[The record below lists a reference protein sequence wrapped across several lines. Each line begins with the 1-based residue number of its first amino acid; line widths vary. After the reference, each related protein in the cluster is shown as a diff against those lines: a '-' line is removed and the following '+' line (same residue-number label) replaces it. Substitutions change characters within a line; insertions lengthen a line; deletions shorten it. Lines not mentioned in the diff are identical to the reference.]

1 MRSSRLISNLGSGT
15 FTNMNKI
22 KVARVVTVP
31 ITFLHILNLLDFLSN
46 DERFELH
53 IICARDYYL
62 EEFKS
67 RYPKITFHIIEIPR
81 EISIVQDLKALIQ
94 LTFLYFRE
102 DFDIVHSHTPKA
114 GVVSAMAAFITR
126 TPVRI
131 HTFTGQVWTTL
142 TGAKRFLLVS
152 LDRLIGLLNT
162 HNYADSLGQRNM
174 LLRHKVGKEK
184 TLTVLHHGSF
194 GGINTVRFNRDR
206 VDDKIKALHSE
217 LFPDFNGKILIY
229 LGRLN
234 QEKGLQE
241 LSDAFFEL
249 KKKHP
254 LKLLLV
260 GPQESDDNEVFLK
273 LINNL
278 KADKDVVYINFTS
291 TPEYYLGVA
300 DIFCFPSYRE
310 GFGTVALEAAA
321 MGIPVVA
328 SNIYG
333 LSDAVSDGKTGLLFE
348 PRNAKDLALKLER
361 LIVDTE
367 LARKLGAQGRER
379 VIQDFAEQ
387 ILTQKMVDEYLRF
400 IKFS

>member
-1 MRSSRLISNLGSGT
+1 
-15 FTNMNKI
+15 
-22 KVARVVTVP
+22 
-31 ITFLHILNLLDFLSN
+31 
-46 DERFELH
+46 
-53 IICARDYYL
+53 
-62 EEFKS
+62 
-67 RYPKITFHIIEIPR
+67 
-81 EISIVQDLKALIQ
+81 
-94 LTFLYFRE
+94 
-102 DFDIVHSHTPKA
+102 
-114 GVVSAMAAFITR
+114 
-126 TPVRI
+126 
-131 HTFTGQVWTTL
+131 
-142 TGAKRFLLVS
+142 
-152 LDRLIGLLNT
+152 
-162 HNYADSLGQRNM
+162 
-174 LLRHKVGKEK
+174 
-184 TLTVLHHGSF
+184 
-194 GGINTVRFNRDR
+194 
-206 VDDKIKALHSE
+206 
-217 LFPDFNGKILIY
+217 
-229 LGRLN
+229 
-234 QEKGLQE
+234 
-241 LSDAFFEL
+241 
-249 KKKHP
+249 
-254 LKLLLV
+254 LLV